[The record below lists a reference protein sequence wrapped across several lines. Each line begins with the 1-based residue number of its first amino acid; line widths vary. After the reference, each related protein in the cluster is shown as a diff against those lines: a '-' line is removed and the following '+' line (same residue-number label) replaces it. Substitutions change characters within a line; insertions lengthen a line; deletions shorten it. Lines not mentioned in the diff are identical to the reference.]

1 MSFVIGPRT
10 HLGETDLLRY
20 LDRQLDRDALRHARH
35 HLGQCAAC
43 SAQLAEL
50 ERRSATVSA
59 LIGELPVQLPDSGK
73 RAVALAAMD
82 RARLRSSA
90 TGPLSGRV
98 LLRAAAVFMLAL
110 LGAMTTQSGRAWVS
124 DRVEAVAGDNPGPL
138 LAGVLRMLDGDEPP
152 PPVAAAPPPAV
163 EAVRTQREPATPR
176 QRVQVQPR
184 RTVAP
189 GATAPMKFT
198 PSGPEVTIRFETL
211 QRGGTAT
218 IWLRDVEDAT
228 AQVAS
233 AHRGE
238 RIVAVEGGVRVRNRP
253 NSRAHY
259 MLTIPVYF
267 RSLRVQVGDGPES
280 VIGISKSKTDWIWT
294 IPLQPSAEPSSAGK
308 EQN

>member
-20 LDRQLDRDALRHARH
+20 LDRQLDREALRHARH
-35 HLGQCAAC
+35 HLAQCTAC

-98 LLRAAAVFMLAL
+98 LLRAAALFMLAL
-110 LGAMTTQSGRAWVS
+110 LGAMTTQPGRAWVS

-152 PPVAAAPPPAV
+152 PPTAATPPPV
-163 EAVRTQREPATPR
+163 EAVRTQRPPVTPR

-184 RTVAP
+184 STVRP
-189 GATAPMKFT
+189 GTTAPVKFT
-198 PSGPEVTIRFETL
+198 PRGPEVTIRFETL

-218 IWLRDVEDAT
+218 LWLRDVEDAT
-228 AQVAS
+228 AEVTS
-233 AHRGE
+233 GHRGE
-238 RIVAVEGGVRVRNRP
+238 RILPEEGGVRVRNRP
-253 NSRAHY
+253 SSRAHY
-259 MLTIPVYF
+259 MLTVPVYF
-267 RSLRVQVGDGPES
+267 RSLRVQVGDGNET
-280 VIGISKSKTDWIWT
+280 VIPISKSKTDWIWT
-294 IPLQPSAEPSSAGK
+294 IPLQATAEPSSTGRD
-308 EQN
+308 QN

>member
-20 LDRQLDRDALRHARH
+20 LDRQLDREALRHARH
-35 HLGQCAAC
+35 HLAQCTAC
-43 SAQLAEL
+43 AAQLAEL

-98 LLRAAAVFMLAL
+98 LLRAAALFMLGL
-110 LGAMTTQSGRAWVS
+110 LGALSTQPGRAWVS
-124 DRVEAVAGDNPGPL
+124 DRVEAVAGDNPGPV

-152 PPVAAAPPPAV
+152 PPTAAAPPPV
-163 EAVRTQREPATPR
+163 EGVRTQRPAATPR
-176 QRVQVQPR
+176 ERVQVQSR
-184 RTVAP
+184 RTVPP
-189 GATAPMKFT
+189 GTTAPVKFT

-218 IWLRDVEDAT
+218 LWLRDVEDAT
-228 AQVAS
+228 AQVTS
-233 AHRGE
+233 GHRGE
-238 RIVAVEGGVRVRNRP
+238 RIVPVEGGVRVQNRAS
-253 NSRAHY
+253 SRAHY
-259 MLTIPVYF
+259 MLTVPVYF
-267 RSLRVQVGDGPES
+267 RVLRVQVGDGPETLIP
-280 VIGISKSKTDWIWT
+280 VSKSKTDWIWT
-294 IPLQPSAEPSSAGK
+294 IPLQASAEPSSADK
-308 EQN
+308 DHN